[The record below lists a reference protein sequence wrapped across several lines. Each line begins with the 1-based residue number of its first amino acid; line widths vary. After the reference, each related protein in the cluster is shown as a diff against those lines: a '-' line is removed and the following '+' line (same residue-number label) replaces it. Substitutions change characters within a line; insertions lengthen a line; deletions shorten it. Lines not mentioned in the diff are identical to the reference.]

1 MISVIVPI
9 YNVEKYLPKC
19 LDSLI
24 NQTYAD
30 VEFILIDDGSTDS
43 SGKIADSYKDRDPRF
58 KVFHTENHGLSAAR
72 NYGIEHSKGEWLMF
86 VDSDDWVSPSFCETP
101 MKAAIEYNADLI
113 DFRVNSVKNGK
124 IHPDKTDKIPAG
136 IITFEQ
142 AMIHANI
149 STWNKLYR
157 RKLFEN
163 VRFPEGMVYED
174 VATTHRLLHNAGRI
188 ALLHDHLYYYVF
200 RENSISHVRSQKNKR
215 DGFLTCL
222 QRYNDLISYG
232 YSGYDNELLLW
243 SRTISY
249 LIAAEPDKDQTYR
262 KAEEVLASFGKI
274 PKTHELGKKIMFA
287 VWKTDKRLFNW
298 ICRVFARRTSQ

>member
-1 MISVIVPI
+1 
-9 YNVEKYLPKC
+9 
-19 LDSLI
+19 
-24 NQTYAD
+24 
-30 VEFILIDDGSTDS
+30 
-43 SGKIADSYKDRDPRF
+43 
-58 KVFHTENHGLSAAR
+58 
-72 NYGIEHSKGEWLMF
+72 
-86 VDSDDWVSPSFCETP
+86 

-174 VATTHRLLHNAGRI
+174 VATTHRLLHNASRI

-200 RENSISHVRSQKNKR
+200 RENSISHVRSLKNKR

-243 SRTISY
+243 SRTVSY